1 MNQQKPLNILNID
14 DDDVNNFIL
23 EKLIRKIES
32 DVVINV
38 CHNGETAID
47 HLLNLI
53 KRDKGYPDFIFVDVA
68 MPVMNGWE
76 FLTEYKRYDLDK
88 VLKSKIFIATSSIF
102 KRDYDLASRYSIVEN
117 YIVKP
122 FSLEVLENI
131 LKGRPRLV

>member
-1 MNQQKPLNILNID
+1 MNHHRPLNVLNID
-14 DDDVNNFIL
+14 DDDINNFIL
-23 EKLIRKIES
+23 EKLIRKLEP

-38 CHNGETAID
+38 CHNGEAGID

-53 KRDKGYPDFIFVDVA
+53 KKDEGYPDFIFVDVA

-76 FLTEYKRYDLDK
+76 FLAEYKRYDLDK
-88 VLKSKIFIATSSIF
+88 VLKSKIFIATSSVF
-102 KRDYDLASRYSIVEN
+102 KRDYDLANSYDIVED

-131 LKGRPRLV
+131 LNERPRLV